1 MSEISYENRLKAETI
16 VEMRD
21 SYLKSMI
28 DIMKVHGDDPTGI
41 AMISASVVMFVEEL
55 NKHLHPNFS
64 LMIAEQLISSQQKK
78 SVQ

>member
-1 MSEISYENRLKAETI
+1 MSEMSYENRLKAETI

-21 SYLKSMI
+21 SYIKSMI

-41 AMISASVVMFVEEL
+41 AMISASVVMFIEEL

-64 LMIAEQLISSQQKK
+64 LMVAEQLLSSQQKK

>member
-1 MSEISYENRLKAETI
+1 MSEMSYENRLKAETI

-41 AMISASVVMFVEEL
+41 AMISASVVMFIEDL

-64 LMIAEQLISSQQKK
+64 LMISEQLLSSQQKK

>member
-1 MSEISYENRLKAETI
+1 MSEISYETRLKAETI

-28 DIMKVHGDDPTGI
+28 DIMKVHGNDPTGI
-41 AMISASVVMFVEEL
+41 AMISASIVLFVEDL

-64 LMIAEQLISSQQKK
+64 LMIAEQLLSSQQKK

>member
-1 MSEISYENRLKAETI
+1 MSEMSYENRLKAETI

-55 NKHLHPNFS
+55 NKHLHNCYQVS
-64 LMIAEQLISSQQKK
+64 KRNQCNE
-78 SVQ
+78 